1 MNKEKICNLLLFI
14 LIFFV
19 ILSIVILKPL
29 DDLDEIW
36 NYNFSRNIASG
47 LVPYRDFNMVIT
59 PLLSIITGL
68 ILKITFNE
76 LIIMRILAAI
86 LCSTIIYIS
95 YKLFNLLEVKKEVAI
110 IFSFVIVCLF
120 KDIFCIDYNYL
131 SLLITLIIIYRE
143 IKLYKIDHEIIKCN
157 IKQDVILGVLAG
169 FAILTKQTT
178 GLLIAVVLLGN

>member
-36 NYNFSRNIASG
+36 NYNFSRNIANG

-59 PLLSIITGL
+59 PLLSIISGL

-76 LIIMRILAAI
+76 L
-86 LCSTIIYIS
+86 
-95 YKLFNLLEVKKEVAI
+95 
-110 IFSFVIVCLF
+110 
-120 KDIFCIDYNYL
+120 
-131 SLLITLIIIYRE
+131 LIWEY
-143 IKLYKIDHEIIKCN
+143 
-157 IKQDVILGVLAG
+157 
-169 FAILTKQTT
+169 
-178 GLLIAVVLLGN
+178 